1 MRGLKTLIESSD
13 NLANGIAAAP
23 GIVIGKA
30 YIYKKEILNIN
41 QSSVEDVEEAI
52 QLFHESLEKSKKEL
66 HKVFSVAKDQMG
78 EKRAEIF
85 EAQLM
90 ILDDPVLISTI
101 EKRIKDEKRQPE
113 SVVDDEISKYQQMM
127 FMAHES
133 YMRERALD
141 IEDIKNRIVKNLQK
155 KRWESKISNDVIV
168 VSESITPADTILFTK
183 FNVKGYVTVYGGL
196 TSHAAI
202 LARSLDLPAV
212 LGVHGAT
219 ENIKNDDTIIVDGF
233 HGLVFI
239 NPNEK
244 QIEFYQNKIK
254 HLEEIN
260 ASLAELYDKP
270 ATTTDGKEI
279 DLFANVDVSGEVHL
293 VITNR
298 AKGVGLYR
306 TEQIIEELGEFPDEE
321 QQTKIYANLATRL
334 YPQPLTIRAFDIG
347 GDKVKF
353 LDHEEANPFLG
364 LRGIRLLLANPK
376 LFKEQIRAVLRAS
389 VNKNILFMIP
399 MVSTIDE
406 IILSKQLVEECKK
419 ELQSEKIQF
428 DKHMQV
434 GMMMEVPSAA
444 VMAQDYAE
452 LVDFVSIGTNDLIQY
467 IMAVDR
473 GNDIVN
479 YLYQEFHPAVIRT
492 INYIVH
498 GSKRA
503 GKKVSICGE
512 MAADTLAIPFLVG
525 LDLDSFSLSPAVLP
539 TAKKVIR
546 SFSYESAKAL
556 ANECLQLNSHEKI
569 LKRIEQFFTEN
580 NIKRTRN
587 IL

>member
-512 MAADTLAIPFLVG
+512 MAADTLAIPLLVG

-546 SFSYESAKAL
+546 SFSYENAKAL

-569 LKRIEQFFTEN
+569 LKRIEQFFVEN

>member
-1 MRGLKTLIESSD
+1 MESSD

-66 HKVFSVAKDQMG
+66 LKVFNVAKDQMG
-78 EKRAEIF
+78 EKRSEIF

-101 EKRIKDEKRQPE
+101 ERRIREEKKQPE

-168 VSESITPADTILFTK
+168 VSDSITPADTILFTK

-260 ASLAELYDKP
+260 ASLAELHDKP

-279 DLFANVDVSGEVHL
+279 ELFANVDVSGEVHL

-334 YPQPLTIRAFDIG
+334 YPQPLTIRVFDIG

-376 LFKEQIRAVLRAS
+376 LFKEQIRAILRAS
-389 VNKNILFMIP
+389 VNKNILLMIP

-406 IILSKQLVEECKK
+406 IIVSRQLIEECKK
-419 ELQSEKIQF
+419 ELQSAKIQF

-512 MAADTLAIPFLVG
+512 MAADTLAIPLLVG

-546 SFSYESAKAL
+546 SFSYESAKTL

-569 LKRIEQFFTEN
+569 LKRIEQFFAEN